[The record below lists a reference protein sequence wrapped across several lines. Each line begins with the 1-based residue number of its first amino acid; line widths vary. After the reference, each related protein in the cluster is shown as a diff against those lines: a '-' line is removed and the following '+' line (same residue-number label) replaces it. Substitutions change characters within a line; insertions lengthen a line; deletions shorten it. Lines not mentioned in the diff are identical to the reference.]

1 MCNYICKEFRDTIT
15 QSLKD
20 AQGADGSTTWVF
32 SSMSPGISYPLA
44 TLTVQTTTSF
54 DMLLDMVF
62 PTLLRKAVCH
72 SLPSAESILNLAVPS
87 LNVTSSKVYKGLE
100 LLP

>member
-32 SSMSPGISYPLA
+32 SSMSI
-44 TLTVQTTTSF
+44 TLTRHHAWLIVQTTMSF
-54 DMLLDMVF
+54 DMLLDMVS

-72 SLPSAESILNLAVPS
+72 SLLSVEN
-87 LNVTSSKVYKGLE
+87 TSSLAEPSPNATLTKVYKGLE
-100 LLP
+100 LLH